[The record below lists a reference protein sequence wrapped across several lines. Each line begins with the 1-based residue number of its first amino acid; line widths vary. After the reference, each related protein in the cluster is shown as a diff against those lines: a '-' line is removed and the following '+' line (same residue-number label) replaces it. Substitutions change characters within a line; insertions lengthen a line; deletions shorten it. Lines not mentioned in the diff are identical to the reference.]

1 MKLKKIA
8 SLALAGIMAV
18 SMLTACGEGGKKEE
32 DPSSS
37 EVTTVSGAAAALN
50 NALSQNKDVVKFE
63 DDSNLDKNLE
73 AHFKL
78 NPIKGDEWAESNYGK
93 IGQAN
98 TDYAELK
105 SVIGVSYIG
114 LTNYE
119 QIVES
124 KSADWNDK
132 KVAVVGMFNAKVYT
146 QAEALKMVGKAI
158 DNFDYA
164 EDTTD
169 TDDGKEFTY
178 SGKASVLE
186 VKSEGGTA
194 SVWVVVAVVTRGYE
208 KV

>member
-73 AHFKL
+73 AYFKL
-78 NPIKGDEWAESNYGK
+78 HPIKGDEWAESNYGK
-93 IGQAN
+93 IGEDSN
-98 TDYAELK
+98 DYAELK
-105 SVIGVSYIG
+105 NVIGSNYIG
-114 LTNYE
+114 LENYE
-119 QIVES
+119 GVVGS
-124 KSADWNDK
+124 DSDRYNDK
-132 KVAVVGMFNAKVYT
+132 KAAVIGMFNTKVYT